1 MKVNALIKNAIKRIV
16 YQEKYNSQS
25 YVKYL
30 RSIGMKIGEDV
41 TFYAPIKTSIDT
53 TRPWMIE
60 IGDHV
65 KITEGVTI
73 LTHGYDWSVL
83 KGVYGEVLG
92 SCGKVKIKN
101 NVFIGMH
108 TTILKGVSIGENVI
122 IGANSLVNKDIPD
135 NVVAA
140 GNPCKVIMSLE
151 EYHEKRVKAQY
162 SEAAELVRTY
172 RQRYGKEPDTHALR
186 EFFWLFC
193 DGETA
198 LPDCWTEV
206 MKLHDNYDFSSEI
219 LNRHKK
225 QYIDLE
231 HFLKSVPQA

>member
-1 MKVNALIKNAIKRIV
+1 MNIKSFIKNSIKRLV
-16 YQEKYNSQS
+16 YQEKYNSQT

-30 RSIGMKIGEDV
+30 RSIGMKVGDGV
-41 TFYAPIKTSIDT
+41 TIYAPTKTTIDIT
-53 TRPWMIE
+53 QPWMIE
-60 IGDHV
+60 IGNHV
-65 KITEGVTI
+65 KIAEGATL

-92 SCGKVKIKN
+92 SCGKVKIGN

-108 TTILKGVSIGENVI
+108 ATILKGVNIGDNVI

-140 GNPCKVIMSLE
+140 GNPCRVIMTLD
-151 EYHEKRVKAQY
+151 EYYEKRKRVQEH
-162 SEAAELVRTY
+162 EAAELVRNY
-172 RQRYGKEPDTHALR
+172 RQRYGKEPDAHALR

-193 DGETA
+193 DGDTA
-198 LPDCWTEV
+198 LPDCWEEV

-219 LNRHKK
+219 LSRHQK
-225 QYIDLE
+225 QFDDLE